1 MPVVKEPQIE
11 PIQGY
16 RLMEPLGSGGF
27 GEVWKCE
34 APGGI
39 FKAIKF
45 VYGNLNALDQEA
57 IRAEQEL
64 QALERVKNIRHPFIL
79 SIERVEQI
87 AGELVIVMELA
98 DKDLHDVFMEC
109 RGRGQVGIER
119 GELLQYLRDAAEA
132 LDLMNKQHNLQHLDI
147 KPSNLFLVSNRVKVA
162 DFGLVKALEG
172 RNLVSPATGLMGG
185 VTPVYAAPE
194 TFQGGLSPNSDQYS
208 LAIVYQE
215 LLTGSLPFKGKNAR
229 QLMLQHTSM
238 APDLEPLP
246 VTDRPIIARA
256 LSKKP
261 EDRWSSCKEMV
272 RALIQSTPGVRK
284 WESME
289 DIFLDVPSSPVFSAS
304 DAATDTP
311 PQAKQNL
318 AISTPGNL
326 AQAGCLR
333 PTLLIGVGRFGKE
346 ALQAL
351 KCRTV
356 DRFGS
361 MDKLPLWRFLY
372 VDTDAKDVA
381 AATLGTPEQALSP
394 TEVMH
399 TPLHPVGH
407 YRRSRQVFDQLMTW
421 MPMEKFYDLP
431 RSLEVAGVRAFGRL
445 AFSDS
450 YLRIVGRLKRELQ
463 AIADP
468 ELHRRAIQ
476 ETGLPLRSA
485 VPQVYLFAGGGGGTG
500 SGMMIDLA
508 YSVRR
513 LLGEMNAPSKDVC
526 AFLFCGAP
534 TDNSTPQGERANLYA
549 ALTELHHYSDLSVE
563 FQAEYPQHGIQ
574 LRDSGAPFTSV
585 YLARVSHRAPDSQR
599 EVASRLASY
608 VFHDLASPM
617 GAYLE
622 FSRQRQLQAAE
633 SPFRSFGSYAIW
645 FPRGLLLR
653 VAARLAAQ
661 RLIKNWLHQRVDQA
675 WIDLAAGAC
684 DELLADPGLQP
695 EPLKERIQQAAT
707 SPKEGPPQQALADFL
722 AQYDRQL
729 ELATARDDPA
739 YWCQEVLKRL
749 KEWVGGSTSPRGDST
764 DWQRSKLNRLYAAST
779 QRVVEEFI
787 ECLSGPA
794 RRMFEYPGP
803 RLAAA
808 DAAYRQLHARLNAV
822 VEKQHAEVREKRAEA
837 ERLWIQVNE
846 AFETCLKPGSFFLF
860 AGMRMQKLLRAFL
873 DKIREFALA
882 RLAEQEERSLEEF
895 FRQLQTRLSDL
906 QRDLTFCAQRLQHVE
921 HTLLAAPT
929 EAEAAFTR
937 KAEAEE
943 ESAAQAT
950 YTSSK
955 MLQEAALVLASR
967 IVLPEGQTDLEK
979 AAVRFLQRVNIN
991 DWLELDYYLQEHVLT
1006 PLGGLHQLCMTNA
1019 DLPRTLNAPLLE
1031 KAAEYLD
1038 RHLEVTD
1045 VCQAELSSAAAL
1057 GVDLIAQTRAF
1068 YRLAQPS
1075 IAARRGGA
1083 EKDFLLAPASPA
1095 GEELSRLAKEAVPEL
1110 FVLQVASPTDLLICR
1125 EQAGVS
1131 VGDVGELLSASK
1143 QEYLELFVSAVTT
1156 PHSRTDILA
1165 WVPLDP

>member
-11 PIQGY
+11 PIPGY

-79 SIERVEQI
+79 SIERVEQLE
-87 AGELVIVMELA
+87 GELIIVMELA
-98 DKDLHDVFMEC
+98 DKDLHDVFVAC
-109 RGRGQVGIER
+109 RQKGQVGIER

-172 RNLVSPATGLMGG
+172 RNLVSPTTGLMGG

-194 TFQGGLSPNSDQYS
+194 TFQGGLSQSSDQYS

-229 QLMLQHTSM
+229 QLMLQHTTQE
-238 APDLEPLP
+238 PELESLPL
-246 VTDRPIIARA
+246 TDRPIIARA
-256 LSKKP
+256 LAKKP
-261 EDRWSSCKEMV
+261 EERWNSCKEML

-289 DIFLDVPSSPVFSAS
+289 DIFLDVPSSPVFTSE
-304 DAATDTP
+304 TVVETP
-311 PQAKQNL
+311 PQARPGL
-318 AISTPGNL
+318 AITTPPQL
-326 AQAGCLR
+326 SEAGCLR
-333 PTLLIGVGRFGKE
+333 PTLLIGLGRFGKE

-351 KCRTV
+351 RCRAV

-361 MDKLPLWRFLY
+361 TDKLPLWRFLY
-372 VDTDAKDVA
+372 LDTDAKEVTSS
-381 AATLGTPEQALSP
+381 TLGTPEQALSP

-399 TPLHPVGH
+399 LPLHPVGH

-431 RSLEVAGVRAFGRL
+431 RSLEVAGIRAFGRL
-445 AFSDS
+445 AFSDG

-463 AIADP
+463 ILADP
-468 ELHRRAIQ
+468 DLHARAVREVQ
-476 ETGLPLRSA
+476 LPLRSA
-485 VPQVYLFAGGGGGTG
+485 VPQVYVFCAGGGGTG
-500 SGMMIDLA
+500 SGMLIDLA
-508 YSVRR
+508 YSLRR
-513 LLGEMNAPSKDVC
+513 LLAEQGAPTKDLA

-534 TDNSTPQGERANLYA
+534 TDNATPQGERANLFA
-549 ALTELHHYSDLSVE
+549 TLTELNHYSDKAVE
-563 FQAEYPQHGIQ
+563 FQAEYAQHNIQ
-574 LRDSGAPFTSV
+574 LKDPGAPFSSV
-585 YLARVSHRAPDSQR
+585 YLSRVSHRSPDAIR
-599 EVASRLASY
+599 DVASRMASY

-622 FSRQRQLQAAE
+622 YSRGRQQQATDTV
-633 SPFRSFGSYAIW
+633 FRAFGSYAIW

-653 VAARLAAQ
+653 VAARLASQ
-661 RLIKNWLHQRVDQA
+661 RLIQNWLHQRVDQA
-675 WIDLAAGAC
+675 WIDLAGKAC
-684 DELLADPGLQP
+684 DELLADPSLQP
-695 EPLKERIQQAAT
+695 ATLKERIDQAAT
-707 SPKEGPPQQALADFL
+707 SPKDGSPTQALSAFLAQLDNQVDQALA
-722 AQYDRQL
+722 
-729 ELATARDDPA
+729 RDEPA
-739 YWCQEVLKRL
+739 FWCQDALKRL
-749 KEWVGGSTSPRGDST
+749 KEWVGGSSNPRGDST
-764 DWQRSKLNRLYAAST
+764 DWQRSKINRLFGAAM
-779 QRVVEEFI
+779 QRVVEEYT

-794 RRMFEYPGP
+794 RRMFDYPGP

-808 DAAYRQLHARLNAV
+808 DAAYRQLHAKLNAI
-822 VEKQHAEVREKRAEA
+822 VETQHGIVREQRAA
-837 ERLWIQVNE
+837 TERLYQQVMD

-860 AGMRMQKLLRAFL
+860 AGMRLNKLLKAFVE
-873 DKIREFALA
+873 KIKEFTWQ
-882 RLAEQEERSLEEF
+882 RLAEQQARAIEDF
-895 FRQLQTRLSDL
+895 YRQLQTRLVDL

-921 HTLLAAPT
+921 YTLLAAPT
-929 EAEAAFTR
+929 EAEAQLTR
-937 KAEAEE
+937 KAQEE
-943 ESAAQAT
+943 DNERAT

-955 MLQEAALVLASR
+955 MLQEAATVLASR

-979 AAVRFLQRVNIN
+979 AAVRFLQRVQIK
-991 DWLELDYYLQEHVLT
+991 DWLELDYHLQQHVLT
-1006 PLGGLHQLCMTNA
+1006 PHGGLYQLCMTNA

-1045 VCQAELSSAAAL
+1045 VCQAELSSAQAL
-1057 GVDLIAQTRAF
+1057 GVDIIAQTKAF
-1068 YRLAQPS
+1068 HRLAAPS
-1075 IAARRGGA
+1075 FASKKSSG
-1083 EKDFLLAPASPA
+1083 EKDFLLVPSSPA
-1095 GEELSRLAKEAVPEL
+1095 GVELSQLALQAVPEML
-1110 FVLQVASPTDLLICR
+1110 VLQVASPTDLLICR
-1125 EQAGVS
+1125 EQPGVS
-1131 VGDVGELLSASK
+1131 IGDIADVLASGK
-1143 QEYLELFVSAVTT
+1143 QEYLELFVSAITT
-1156 PHSRTDILA
+1156 PHSRCDVLA